1 MSFAMSKKR
10 SLDQV
15 DTSEAM
21 PFAKEGRYSML
32 IFSRVQKSRQTSLP
46 HGSTFTSFRRDTT
59 QRMHEA
65 APSTLSEP
73 GSPQD
78 IDMDVS
84 SSDNDDDDDDDHSP
98 APSFSH
104 SPEAHFPTTRPSS
117 FQPRPSRKPTPI
129 HPPSYTT
136 TSLRRSTRPLSANPP
151 TATQQQQQQPRDRL
165 PSPISEDEPPTPT
178 HPSLLPMSSQLS
190 LLSVHSASPTSP
202 SSPTSASSST
212 TTAAVKLPDDVEM
225 QTPPLVV
232 VVKKQRARSGAMQGQ
247 LRRFSMGYR
256 DDCEKCRMRV
266 PGHMSHFVVV

>member
-21 PFAKEGRYSML
+21 PFAKVPYPML

-46 HGSTFTSFRRDTT
+46 HGSTFTSFRRDTA
-59 QRMHEA
+59 QQMHEA

-104 SPEAHFPTTRPSS
+104 SPEVHFPPIRPSS
-117 FQPRPSRKPTPI
+117 FQPPP
-129 HPPSYTT
+129 PPS
-136 TSLRRSTRPLSANPP
+136 AAPP
-151 TATQQQQQQPRDRL
+151 D
-165 PSPISEDEPPTPT
+165 PSPPT
-178 HPSLLPMSSQLS
+178 HPHPHNNNNNNPTASPPPSAKTNPQPQPTQASSQ
-190 LLSVHSASPTSP
+190 
-202 SSPTSASSST
+202 
-212 TTAAVKLPDDVEM
+212 
-225 QTPPLVV
+225 
-232 VVKKQRARSGAMQGQ
+232 
-247 LRRFSMGYR
+247 
-256 DDCEKCRMRV
+256 
-266 PGHMSHFVVV
+266 

>member
-21 PFAKEGRYSML
+21 PFAK
-32 IFSRVQKSRQTSLP
+32 KSRQTSLP
-46 HGSTFTSFRRDTT
+46 HGSTFTSFRRDTA
-59 QRMHEA
+59 QQMHEA

-104 SPEAHFPTTRPSS
+104 SPEVHFPPIRPSS

-129 HPPSYTT
+129 HPPSYST

-151 TATQQQQQQPRDRL
+151 TSTQQQQQQPDRL
-165 PSPISEDEPPTPT
+165 PSPISEDEPPTPS

-202 SSPTSASSST
+202 TSPSSPSST
-212 TTAAVKLPDDVEM
+212 TTAAAAAAVKLPDDVEM

-232 VVKKQRARSGAMQGQ
+232 VVKQRARSGAMQGQ

-256 DDCEKCRMRV
+256 DDCEKCRKRV
-266 PGHMSHFVVV
+266 PGHMSHFVVI